1 MRGWAKLSPSEV
13 VGSLFPSCLAFRG
26 DGERKYKHR
35 VSSVT
40 GHTAPCTEE
49 LHSSETSGCSKK
61 SVSAHVSPN
70 VGCSNKQVPQQQN
83 RQFGFQLEV
92 SS

>member
-49 LHSSETSGCSKK
+49 VRASESIQALSERQLTSPWPTGTTD
-61 SVSAHVSPN
+61 
-70 VGCSNKQVPQQQN
+70 QD
-83 RQFGFQLEV
+83 
-92 SS
+92 

>member
-1 MRGWAKLSPSEV
+1 MDRRTSLSKV
-13 VGSLFPSCLAFRG
+13 VVYLSGACAL
-26 DGERKYKHR
+26 K
-35 VSSVT
+35 
-40 GHTAPCTEE
+40 